1 MLKRLKHPSKRLLS
15 TIGLFF
21 LPSKKRITQKVNP
34 LFVLDR
40 KIKQSFRSHTL
51 HPPKPKTWTSTSIFQ
66 TNPCHFFKK
75 TKNIRFVFSHCQTAI
90 NYQTSIPRLASSNR
104 NHPSSKLSSK
114 IIDLA
119 ICRGTIVPHTGH
131 TFTMIGQHIN
141 DLPGTVSQETWRNFA
156 TSYIGKWL
164 NNHMVYK

>member
-75 TKNIRFVFSHCQTAI
+75 NKKHPFCVFPLPNRHKLPNFHPTTRIIQSESSIVQAEQQNNRSCHLPRDHCPA
-90 NYQTSIPRLASSNR
+90 YW
-104 NHPSSKLSSK
+104 
-114 IIDLA
+114 
-119 ICRGTIVPHTGH
+119 PHLHHDRSTH
-131 TFTMIGQHIN
+131 QWPARHCF
-141 DLPGTVSQETWRNFA
+141 PGNLEEFCYELYRQVVE
-156 TSYIGKWL
+156 
-164 NNHMVYK
+164 